1 MSLALATLVTAVL
14 FLATGG
20 LLLWNGPAVGATAR
34 AFPRSRRAAYVLFG
48 VGAAWFLWRVWHLS
62 EADFGDYRLPLV
74 AVFGTVAVLSFRLV
88 PDFLAVRGLAI
99 VVLLGARDLLAAAF
113 MRWEHPQ
120 RLLLVAAVYGAI
132 AAALFLAAYPYRL
145 RDFLGWLF
153 ARPGRPR
160 AIGTATTAYG
170 VALLAVAFT
179 Y

>member
-1 MSLALATLVTAVL
+1 MSLALATLIPAIL
-14 FLATGG
+14 LLAAGG

-34 AFPRSRRAAYVLFG
+34 AFPRSRRAAYLLFS
-48 VGAAWFLWRVWHLS
+48 VGSAWFLWRVWHLS
-62 EADFGDYRLPLV
+62 EADFGDYRLPL
-74 AVFGTVAVLSFRLV
+74 AAAFGTVAVLSFRLV

-120 RLLLVAAVYGAI
+120 RLLLVVAVYAAI
-132 AAALFLAAYPYRL
+132 AAAIFLAAYPYRL

-160 AIGTATTAYG
+160 AVGAIATAYG
-170 VALLAVAFT
+170 VALFVIALT